1 MYIRKASA
9 AIDKTIV
16 ITWFLVFFD
25 SYIKVFPTPCNKLT
39 NIFSLWDECI
49 YVCFTFSFEKNASM
63 NPVLRQWIYMSPT
76 KHNPKLTIV
85 HHLNAI
91 FEENT

>member
-49 YVCFTFSFEKNASM
+49 YVCFTFSVEKKRVDESCIEAM
-63 NPVLRQWIYMSPT
+63 NLHVSYQT
-76 KHNPKLTIV
+76 
-85 HHLNAI
+85 
-91 FEENT
+91 